1 MTKSLLILALGALA
15 LAAAAQAKGPSA
27 AAITGPGLD
36 EPLLVTGL
44 GDESGLVGQTGFF
57 AATFG
62 QSPDPMLPSRPTG
75 DLGPRYTIRYTV
87 PGPNNTNSI
96 IRQDVYPYADDG
108 PVLYM
113 KPGQPFFETERTH
126 GGWFQAAPQL
136 KQMLVGYGLST
147 AETTSTS
154 RKGSIAGIA
163 AGAFVVGTAG
173 LVLVRR
179 RFRH

>member
-1 MTKSLLILALGALA
+1 MTRSLLILALAALLLPALA
-15 LAAAAQAKGPSA
+15 VAKGPSA
-27 AAITGPGLD
+27 ASISGPGLS

-62 QSPDPMLPSRPTG
+62 QSPDPMSKTRPKG

-87 PGPNNTNSI
+87 PGPTNTNAV
-96 IRQDVYPYADDG
+96 IRQDVYPYAEGG

-126 GGWFQAAPQL
+126 GGWYRANASL
-136 KQMLVGYGLST
+136 KRTLVGLGLPTSTPADKSRTVST
-147 AETTSTS
+147 A
-154 RKGSIAGIA
+154 GLA
-163 AGAFVVGTAG
+163 AGAFAAVAAG

-179 RFRH
+179 RLRS